1 MDDAV
6 GLIGGED
13 FIKLCGVADISDDE
27 RNFFVVLLAQVFDT
41 GFKALV

>member
-6 GLIGGED
+6 GLLGGED

-27 RNFFVVLLAQVFDT
+27 RNLLVVFLAQVFDT
-41 GFKALV
+41 GFKTLV

>member
-6 GLIGGED
+6 GLIGGEG
-13 FIKLCGVADISDDE
+13 FIKHCGVADIGDDE
-27 RNFFVVLLAQVFDT
+27 RNLFLVLLAQVFNT